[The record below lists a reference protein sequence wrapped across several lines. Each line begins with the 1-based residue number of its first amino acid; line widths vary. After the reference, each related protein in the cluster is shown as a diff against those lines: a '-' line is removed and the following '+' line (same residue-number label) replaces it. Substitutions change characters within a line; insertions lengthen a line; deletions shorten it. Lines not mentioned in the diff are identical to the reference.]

1 MQFFFLRLFACVFTL
16 DVSPKAEKRWL
27 CFWSIANSQD
37 FSELFNFPT
46 VFKAGLNIIY
56 SMRCFHRSIS
66 QNFSIQWPLGR
77 LIYLSTVVENLH
89 FFFLPLYFFNW
100 RIFALQNFLVFG
112 HISTKISHRYTL
124 LCPFPPEPSI
134 SPSIPPFW
142 IIKEPLF
149 AFAESYKFPLAICFT
164 YSVIN
169 YKCIIL

>member
-1 MQFFFLRLFACVFTL
+1 MQFFFLHLFACVFTL

-46 VFKAGLNIIY
+46 VFKAGSNIIY

-89 FFFLPLYFFNW
+89 FFFFFCHFIFLIEGYLLY
-100 RIFALQNFLVFG
+100 RIFWF
-112 HISTKISHRYTL
+112 
-124 LCPFPPEPSI
+124 
-134 SPSIPPFW
+134 
-142 IIKEPLF
+142 
-149 AFAESYKFPLAICFT
+149 
-164 YSVIN
+164 SVIYQQKSAIGTPFCVPSLLN
-169 YKCIIL
+169 LPSPPLSHPSGLSKSPCLSSLSHTNSHWLSVLHTVL